1 MKLRTYLALSATV
14 FAIVSLVHLSRLLLG
29 WPMVMGSWSVPHWLS
44 VPGLLFPGMLS
55 IWGFRLAR
63 R

>member
-1 MKLRTYLALSATV
+1 
-14 FAIVSLVHLSRLLLG
+14 
-29 WPMVMGSWSVPHWLS
+29 MVMGSWSVPHWLS